1 MVKTSFVKTWNKS
14 IQPRK
19 QRKYIHNA
27 PLHIKQKLV
36 HVHLSAELRKK
47 YGLRNVQIKK
57 GDKVRVL
64 RGQFTKREAKV
75 ERVDLKRQRLFLTG
89 VESVK
94 KDGTKVIVGFPPSN
108 MMIIELNL
116 SDKKRKQ
123 KLEKDNQKD
132 TDKKTVEEKKTEVKK

>member
-123 KLEKDNQKD
+123 KLEKDNNKV
-132 TDKKTVEEKKTEVKK
+132 VEEKKIEVKK

>member
-123 KLEKDNQKD
+123 KIEKDNNKV
-132 TDKKTVEEKKTEVKK
+132 VEEKKIEVKN

>member
-75 ERVDLKRQRLFLTG
+75 ERVDLKRQRLFLAG

-94 KDGTKVIVGFPPSN
+94 KDGTKVVVGFPPSN

-116 SDKKRKQ
+116 SDKKRKL
-123 KLEKDNQKD
+123 KIEKDN
-132 TDKKTVEEKKTEVKK
+132 KKVVEEKKIEVKK

>member
-123 KLEKDNQKD
+123 KIEKDNNKV
-132 TDKKTVEEKKTEVKK
+132 VEEKKIEVKK